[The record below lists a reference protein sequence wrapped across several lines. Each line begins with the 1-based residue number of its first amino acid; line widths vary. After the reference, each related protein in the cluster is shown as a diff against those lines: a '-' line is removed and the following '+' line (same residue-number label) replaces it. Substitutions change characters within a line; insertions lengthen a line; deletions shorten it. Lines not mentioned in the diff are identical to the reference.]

1 MIEVIPAILTDSYED
16 LKKKIS
22 LIEPY
27 TNRAHLDIADGI
39 FVPNETIKGYPEPEL
54 ISSSLKFEVHLMV
67 KYPLN
72 YINFW
77 MIDNTDRFIIHVESE
92 DVFDAI
98 KILKINK
105 KMVGLTL
112 NPDTSIEEL
121 KPFLNLVDF
130 IQFMTVRPGFQGRDF
145 LYYVVKKIDFFHKLY
160 PNILI
165 AVDGGINPSTARES
179 VAAGA
184 SILISGSFI
193 LKSGNVGKAIEQLK
207 KIVENK

>member
-1 MIEVIPAILTDSYED
+1 
-16 LKKKIS
+16 
-22 LIEPY
+22 
-27 TNRAHLDIADGI
+27 
-39 FVPNETIKGYPEPEL
+39 
-54 ISSSLKFEVHLMV
+54 
-67 KYPLN
+67 
-72 YINFW
+72 
-77 MIDNTDRFIIHVESE
+77 
-92 DVFDAI
+92 
-98 KILKINK
+98 
-105 KMVGLTL
+105 MVGLTL